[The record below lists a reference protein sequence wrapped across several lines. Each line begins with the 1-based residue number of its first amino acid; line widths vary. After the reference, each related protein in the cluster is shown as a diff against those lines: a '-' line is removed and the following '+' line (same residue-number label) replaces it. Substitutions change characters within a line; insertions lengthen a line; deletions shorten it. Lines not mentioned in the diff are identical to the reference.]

1 MLPYVAKET
10 LQMWLTEGS
19 WATSLVVQW
28 LGLCTPEEGGPG
40 LIPGRGTRSCVL
52 HQRSKVLPAAT
63 ETGTAPKWRTLG
75 WEAYLGLVPSV
86 VPRVLV
92 RGMQES
98 QVVRDVMRVTGWGGP
113 QVKEWRQPPE
123 TEGGEAWI
131 LPLSHQKES
140 VYAFL
145 ASKISCLG
153 DP

>member
-1 MLPYVAKET
+1 MLPYMAKET

-98 QVVRDVMRVTGWGGP
+98 QVVRDVMRVTGGEGATGKGM
-113 QVKEWRQPPE
+113 QAASRNWRRRGVDSPPE
-123 TEGGEAWI
+123 PPE
-131 LPLSHQKES
+131 ES

>member
-1 MLPYVAKET
+1 MLPYMAKET

-92 RGMQES
+92 RGMQEN
-98 QVVRDVMRVTGWGGP
+98 QVVRDMMRVTGGRAP
-113 QVKEWRQPPE
+113 QVKECRQPPE
-123 TEGGEAWI
+123 TEDGEAWI
-131 LPLSHQKES
+131 LPLSHQRNQSTHSLPVKS
-140 VYAFL
+140 LV
-145 ASKISCLG
+145 
-153 DP
+153 